1 MVNDMRVSPE
11 ELTAILATEREDT
24 GHRFHRIQDGYS
36 DGIPRAVLIGPD
48 DEPIGVPVNPMVG
61 KLLAIIGRLAADLRD
76 AREKTALSDE
86 RAQEITEALC
96 VADDERGSFSGR
108 DMENVKA
115 ALLRVAAG
123 NYEIAPLAPY
133 VRR

>member
-1 MVNDMRVSPE
+1 M
-11 ELTAILATEREDT
+11 LT
-24 GHRFHRIQDGYS
+24 
-36 DGIPRAVLIGPD
+36 
-48 DEPIGVPVNPMVG
+48 
-61 KLLAIIGRLAADLRD
+61 
-76 AREKTALSDE
+76 DE

-123 NYEIAPLAPY
+123 NYEIAPLTPY

>member
-11 ELTAILATEREDT
+11 ELTAILVTEREDT
-24 GHRFHRIQDGYS
+24 GYRFHRVQDGYS
-36 DGIPRAVLIGPD
+36 DGIPRAVFVHADEDPVGIPLIGML
-48 DEPIGVPVNPMVG
+48 GSLM
-61 KLLAIIGRLAADLRD
+61 LLVGRLAADLRD
-76 AREKTALSDE
+76 VREKTALSDE

-123 NYEIAPLAPY
+123 NYEIAPLTPY